1 MERRKSDKKE
11 NKFGG
16 AMHFV
21 RMEGVMK

>member
-21 RMEGVMK
+21 RMDRVMK